1 MINEGWKPLHASF
14 EKRRKKKVLEL
25 TAATTFKVVK
35 NLSLD
40 IKSKSDVFID
50 VEISY
55 INHC

>member
-1 MINEGWKPLHASF
+1 MINEGA
-14 EKRRKKKVLEL
+14 RKKVLDSLEQQQQH
-25 TAATTFKVVK
+25 FEVVK